1 MIVRVLARLRYAW
14 RRHGPLGFTR
24 LAGRN
29 LVHYTVGRRRGLRLS
44 STEVSFDHEFGT
56 DTAGIREIGSLY
68 VTELAA
74 ARHAVRYEPSS
85 PQLVRIALEKLS
97 IDLAG
102 FAFVD
107 FGSGKG
113 RVLLVAAS
121 FPFKEVIGVE
131 FSRELHEIALKNI
144 ARLPSHRV
152 RARGIQCVHGD
163 AAAFDLPHSDLVCY
177 FYNPFGPPILTL
189 ITERMVADHDQ
200 KGHEFIIIYH
210 DPRHREIFERTKKFT
225 ILDETEDTL
234 VLTTLREPESDT
246 ADHSATPF
254 APPRLQAIPGDEPI

>member
-68 VTELAA
+68 VTEFAA

-97 IDLAG
+97 IDLSG
-102 FAFVD
+102 FTFVD

-113 RVLLVAAS
+113 RVLLIAAER
-121 FPFKEVIGVE
+121 PFRDVIGIE
-131 FSRELHEIALKNI
+131 FSRELHEIALRNI
-144 ARLPSHRV
+144 GRLPRQLAAGARV
-152 RARGIQCVHGD
+152 RSVNGD
-163 AAAFDLPHSDLVCY
+163 AAEVALPKGNLACY
-177 FYNPFGPPILTL
+177 FNNPFGPPI
-189 ITERMVADHDQ
+189 ISRVAERLVAHHRDH
-200 KGHEFIIIYH
+200 GCHILVVYVV
-210 DPRHREIFERTKKFT
+210 PRHREVFERCGIFR
-225 ILDETEDTL
+225 ILDESRDA
-234 VLTTLREPESDT
+234 VIFTTMQG
-246 ADHSATPF
+246 
-254 APPRLQAIPGDEPI
+254 QAA